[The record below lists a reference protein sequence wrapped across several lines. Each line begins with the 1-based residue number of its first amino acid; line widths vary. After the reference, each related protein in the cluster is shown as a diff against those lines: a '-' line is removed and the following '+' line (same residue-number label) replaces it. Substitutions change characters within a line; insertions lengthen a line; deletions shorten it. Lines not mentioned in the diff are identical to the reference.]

1 MTSSDRCDGRDDCGD
16 GSDEDGC
23 SMLLQLNA
31 IDHNNIIITAIYLVH
46 CMHASR
52 TYHATLIENRGP

>member
-31 IDHNNIIITAIYLVH
+31 LDHNNIIIRAILSTL
-46 CMHASR
+46 HACEPHLPR
-52 TYHATLIENRGP
+52 HID